1 MSTASA
7 AKRRM
12 SLESKKSVKGFL
24 FVLPIVIGLIAVYLP
39 AIFQS
44 IQYSF
49 GSLTMSKT
57 GFVYEFIGW
66 QNYVDAFMKD
76 ANYRQNLVAS
86 LQNMAIDVPII
97 IMFSFFMATL
107 LNQKFHGSTVVK
119 VIFFLPVIIATGIIS
134 QSESSNMIIGMYSSG
149 SKLDLGEAAGVFN
162 YNDLKNMLYMSPIPS
177 QLVDLIV
184 GAIDRLYIVIT
195 SSGVQLLIFSAGL
208 QSMPVSM
215 FEAAKVEGASGW
227 ETFWKISFP
236 YISPLIMLN
245 VIYTIIDSFL
255 SYRNA
260 AVTYINQIMK
270 QPADY
275 AFACSLSWIYV
286 AVVAVIIA
294 LVWLLINKLIVYQD

>member
-12 SLESKKSVKGFL
+12 TLENKKSVKGFL
-24 FVLPIVIGLIAVYLP
+24 FVLPIVIGLLAVYLP

-49 GSLTMSKT
+49 GNLTMSKS

-66 QNYVDAFMKD
+66 QNYIDAFTKD
-76 ANYRQNLVAS
+76 AHFRQNLVAS

-134 QSESSNMIIGMYSSG
+134 QSESNNMIIGMYSSG

-162 YNDLKNMLYMSPIPS
+162 YNDLKSMLYMSPIPS

-184 GAIDRLYIVIT
+184 GAIDRLYVVIT

-255 SYRNA
+255 SYRNL
-260 AVTYINQIMK
+260 AVVYINQIMK

-286 AVVAVIIA
+286 AVVVVIIA
-294 LVWLLINKLIVYQD
+294 IVWLLINKLIVYQD